1 MALSDWFNPPVVGR
15 IERRAGKI
23 RVEASDNVM
32 VARVRVTIRN
42 EEGTILETGE
52 AKPEYPQK
60 RPAVAGWWEYA
71 AQANGKIAAEAWD
84 LPGNVSGLT
93 EN

>member
-1 MALSDWFNPPVVGR
+1 MRR

-32 VARVRVTIRN
+32 VTRVRVTIRN
-42 EEGTILETGE
+42 EEGAIVETGE
-52 AKPEYPQK
+52 AKPEDPRK
-60 RPAVAGWWEYA
+60 SPSVAGWWEYA
-71 AQANGKIAAEAWD
+71 AQANGKVMAEAWD
-84 LPGNVSGLT
+84 LPGNVSRLT